1 VPAVKVLAGAVEAAC
16 LGLTV
21 VLVADVAVGVFSR
34 YVLQNTFRWYDE
46 IARLC
51 FVWIIF
57 LGAVVAVRRRAH
69 FRLHL
74 LVDRL
79 GPRMRRGADVAVSL
93 CVIAFALIL
102 IAGGWAIYPVAR
114 RQMTDAMEISML
126 WFFAA
131 LPVGGVLMIV
141 FALPQL
147 WTLLRGEDS

>member
-1 VPAVKVLAGAVEAAC
+1 VARGLGALVEGAC
-16 LGLTV
+16 FLLTA

-74 LVDRL
+74 VVDRL
-79 GPRMRRGADVAVSL
+79 GVRARRGAEVVVTL
-93 CVIAFALIL
+93 CVIGFAAIL
-102 IAGGWAIYPVAR
+102 IAGGWAIYPVAQ
-114 RQMTDAMEISML
+114 RQMTDAMEISMV

-131 LPVGGVLMIV
+131 LPVGGALMIL

-147 WTLLRGEDS
+147 WALLRGRAA

>member
-1 VPAVKVLAGAVEAAC
+1 VTPATLLASAVEAAC

-21 VLVADVAVGVFSR
+21 LLVADVAVGVFSR
-34 YVLQNTFRWYDE
+34 YVLQNTFQWYDE

-79 GPRMRRGADVAVSL
+79 GVRARRGADVVVSC
-93 CVIAFALIL
+93 CVIAFAGVL
-102 IAGGWAIYPVAR
+102 IAGSWAIYPVAR
-114 RQMTDAMEISML
+114 RQTTDAMEISML

-131 LPVGGVLMIV
+131 LPVGGALMIV

-147 WTLLRGEDS
+147 WSLLRGRQG